1 MPPTR
6 GGIATPQENEASAA
20 ASRKSQLA
28 RLAAAGANGAAP
40 EQAGGPSSSSPVG
53 GSAGAPSKTA
63 QAQGAGQEG
72 ALPLKRPPQATSSAA
87 GDTTTSGPVQ
97 PATKQARGKCMT
109 QLRVMYFDKKEPVA
123 CTVALACPSLLHRNS
138 YMQRIFGA
146 LEPLQPLA
154 YLTVP
159 DMTTPALTEIIWAA
173 GQPNKLE
180 LLRFCFDPC
189 SFRCD
194 GTVPDDMPPPLHAA
208 IMEKSLSAS
217 DQVGACL
224 RFRGSSTRAT
234 RKHAP
239 ATRAPRRRAHACPR
253 RVSSSAATEG
263 VACAPPLPWASQ
275 LAPRAPSSFS
285 RRFFGWLHALC
296 AGGDH
301 RAAPGAGRGHPRH
314 LPRQDGRAAVR

>member
-1 MPPTR
+1 
-6 GGIATPQENEASAA
+6 
-20 ASRKSQLA
+20 
-28 RLAAAGANGAAP
+28 
-40 EQAGGPSSSSPVG
+40 
-53 GSAGAPSKTA
+53 
-63 QAQGAGQEG
+63 
-72 ALPLKRPPQATSSAA
+72 
-87 GDTTTSGPVQ
+87 
-97 PATKQARGKCMT
+97 MT

-217 DQVGACL
+217 DQEAIIELLLEQGAGI
-224 RFRGSSTRAT
+224 RDIFRGKTAEQRYDEKTRSCGGKT
-234 RKHAP
+234 
-239 ATRAPRRRAHACPR
+239 
-253 RVSSSAATEG
+253 
-263 VACAPPLPWASQ
+263 LSQ
-275 LAPRAPSSFS
+275 LVADMEPN
-285 RRFFGWLHALC
+285 
-296 AGGDH
+296 
-301 RAAPGAGRGHPRH
+301 
-314 LPRQDGRAAVR
+314 